1 MLEQILQV
9 IGTVRE
15 WLTRFLSS
23 LSPQHKRLIV
33 IGAPVFLAV
42 VLAGTYLFKRN
53 YYSPLFTNLSP
64 QDGAAVIREL
74 EADKIPFQIRGD
86 GSTIAAPRQI
96 VYEARLK
103 LAGKGIPLGG
113 GVGFEIFEK
122 TSFGMSEFTQQ
133 INYLRALQGELAR
146 TINVLG
152 AVQSSRVHLALPARA
167 SFLGSEEKP
176 SASAVIE
183 LKPGYHL
190 TPDQVDGIIHLIST
204 SVPKLTP
211 DQVTVLDT
219 TGRLLRALPP
229 AGAASEPESL
239 HQLRVRFEQEME
251 RRIETMLDPVLG
263 PGRVVVRVNS
273 QMSFQETQTMREQFD
288 PNNQVVRA
296 QQMLDD
302 APGKSAAK
310 GVPGVQS
317 NVPGGETANQN
328 QTNQN
333 QANQNQANPTPANQN
348 QANQNQKEIPAK
360 RTGQMVSYEVGKT
373 TSRISEPRGQIT
385 RTSVAVLVDGKYESG
400 NYVPR
405 TPEELEQIKGIVM
418 KAMGFN
424 VERGDQVEVANIPFK
439 GEPLPSMASAPIAT
453 SLPPWTGSPLG
464 IGVAAGVAL
473 LAFLLL
479 SALRRGKRRPS
490 VAAGASASAPTQ
502 TDALLKETVAIAAEK
517 VVIATDPRREQLVQI
532 ARDYHEATVRI
543 IRMWLQEDRGQRQ
556 YPAAPT
562 YTPTPPT
569 NGKQAEVA

>member
-1 MLEQILQV
+1 MLEQILQA
-9 IGTVRE
+9 ISNVRE
-15 WLTRFLSS
+15 WLRRFLSS

-86 GSTIAAPRQI
+86 GSTIAVPRQI

-219 TGRLLRALPP
+219 SGRLLRALPP
-229 AGAASEPESL
+229 AGVASEPESL

-263 PGRVVVRVNS
+263 PGRVVVRVNA

-296 QQMLDD
+296 QQQLLDD

-333 QANQNQANPTPANQN
+333 QANPPAANQN
-348 QANQNQKEIPAK
+348 QASQNQKEIPAK

-373 TSRISEPRGQIT
+373 TSRTSEPRGQIT

-400 NYVPR
+400 NYLPR
-405 TPEELEQIKGIVM
+405 TAEELEQIKGIVM

-439 GEPLPSMASAPIAT
+439 GEPLPSIASAPIAT

-464 IGVAAGVAL
+464 IGVVAGVAL

-479 SALRRGKRRPS
+479 SALRRGKRRRS
-490 VAAGASASAPTQ
+490 VAVGASASAPAHAE
-502 TDALLKETVAIAAEK
+502 ALLKETVAVAAER
-517 VVIATDPRREQLVQI
+517 VVIATDPRREQLIQI

-543 IRMWLQEDRGQRQ
+543 IRMWLQEDSGQRQ
-556 YPAAPT
+556 HPGAPT
-562 YTPTPPT
+562 YSPPT